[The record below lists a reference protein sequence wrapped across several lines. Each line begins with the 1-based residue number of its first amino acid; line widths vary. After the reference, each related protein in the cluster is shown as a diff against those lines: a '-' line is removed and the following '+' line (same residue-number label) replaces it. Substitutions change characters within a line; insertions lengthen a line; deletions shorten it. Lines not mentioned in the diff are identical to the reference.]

1 MIVGDGMLAALVARR
16 IYGHLQPVALVAS
29 DVALDSACRR
39 VRHAPHHGHVFPAR
53 GFIEK
58 LSPEMGFCIGCFGHH
73 EQSRRVFVYSVHKAE
88 TRVADIIVGGV
99 AEMPC
104 ESVDERAGI
113 VAVSRMHY
121 KSGRF
126 VDDEYRFVFVHNVE
140 RNVFGYDFKVVARA
154 VHHYEHGVERLYAV
168 VAFYRSAVHDY
179 ASGLCGLLNAVAA
192 RLLKPERQK
201 FVHTQQFLALV
212 CYESEMF
219 V

>member
-1 MIVGDGMLAALVARR
+1 
-16 IYGHLQPVALVAS
+16 
-29 DVALDSACRR
+29 
-39 VRHAPHHGHVFPAR
+39 
-53 GFIEK
+53 
-58 LSPEMGFCIGCFGHH
+58 MGFCIGCFGHH

-88 TRVADIIVGGV
+88 ARVADIIVGGV

-121 KSGRF
+121 KSGR
-126 VDDEYRFVFVHNVE
+126 
-140 RNVFGYDFKVVARA
+140 
-154 VHHYEHGVERLYAV
+154 
-168 VAFYRSAVHDY
+168 
-179 ASGLCGLLNAVAA
+179 
-192 RLLKPERQK
+192 LLKPERQK